1 MLNKSSVLF
10 GYFYLGL
17 KPCVIIIVSYMYMGL
32 QCIDLILNGL
42 CMLTCL
48 ILTAVL
54 YDEHYY

>member
-17 KPCVIIIVSYMYMGL
+17 KPCVIIVVSYMYMGL
-32 QCIDLILNGL
+32 QGIDLILKAL

-48 ILTAVL
+48 ILTTVL
-54 YDEHYY
+54 YDEHCY